1 VFSVH
6 PPSISHRVLLVVVGS
21 AEVMI
26 IHKQIKPNLANK
38 KILKESFNI
47 LMYTVLLDW
56 IQQQTAK

>member
-1 VFSVH
+1 
-6 PPSISHRVLLVVVGS
+6 VLLVVVGS